1 MEKINVTA
9 LVEHLIEKKRD
20 DLSLR
25 QLAVWMACRDGKQTV
40 RGLAERLN
48 LPQPAITRAADKLEE
63 LGFIVRAK
71 DPSDGRSVLLSIT
84 ADGRKFSR
92 DFV

>member
-40 RGLAERLN
+40 RGLAERFN
-48 LPQPAITRAADKLEE
+48 LHKPAITRAADKLEE

-84 ADGRKFSR
+84 ADGRKFTQS
-92 DFV
+92 FI

>member
-1 MEKINVTA
+1 MDKINVTE
-9 LVEHLIEKKRD
+9 LTSHLITKKRD
-20 DLSLR
+20 DLSVR
-25 QLAVWMACRDGKQTV
+25 QLAVLMACKLAKQTV
-40 RGLAERLN
+40 RGLAERFN
-48 LPQPAITRAADKLEE
+48 LPKPAITRAADKLEE
-63 LGFIVRAK
+63 LDFIVRAK

>member
-40 RGLAERLN
+40 RGLAERFN
-48 LPQPAITRAADKLEE
+48 LPKPAITRAANKLEE

-71 DPSDGRSVLLSIT
+71 DPNDGRSVLLSIT
-84 ADGRKFSR
+84 VAGRKFSR